1 MEPAPSTL
9 ASRLVTRPDPLGPAR
24 GLAAAA
30 LAHAVRAL
38 DRRRRL
44 SRPALLVVFVVG
56 TFLMRSA
63 LRRQKSPPNSF
74 AHHPHEDSQGYR
86 IEYPRSCLLR
96 ADELAE

>member
-9 ASRLVTRPDPLGPAR
+9 ASRLVARPDPLGPAA
-24 GLAAAA
+24 GWLLLLWPTLSALWIAAGGFPGW
-30 LAHAVRAL
+30 H
-38 DRRRRL
+38 
-44 SRPALLVVFVVG
+44 LLVVFVVG

-86 IEYPRSCLLR
+86 IEIPEAVY
-96 ADELAE
+96 

>member
-1 MEPAPSTL
+1 
-9 ASRLVTRPDPLGPAR
+9 
-24 GLAAAA
+24 
-30 LAHAVRAL
+30 
-38 DRRRRL
+38 
-44 SRPALLVVFVVG
+44 
-56 TFLMRSA
+56 MRSA